1 MGVQLLEIKNRTYYF
16 WDNTIN
22 IENFNPALL
31 KTYKKESSV
40 GITIYYI
47 GYTTKK
53 PVYNVNSA
61 NPLYLIIKS
70 IEGC

>member
-31 KTYKKESSV
+31 KIDKKESSV

-47 GYTTKK
+47 GTLQKNLCTI
-53 PVYNVNSA
+53 
-61 NPLYLIIKS
+61 LIVQIHC
-70 IEGC
+70 I